1 MVLSGGSTPP
11 QVSTTTKLLSL
22 MNTDILKKFGL
33 TFDELKEYSDLKK
46 KVFKDAKKVAK
57 CLFVVLDD
65 KNPDHVRYEKLNRKV
80 AKLNDY
86 LIAHRHEL

>member
-1 MVLSGGSTPP
+1 
-11 QVSTTTKLLSL
+11 
-22 MNTDILKKFGL
+22 MNTDILNHFGL

-46 KVFKDAKKVAK
+46 KIFGKDAKKVAK

-65 KNPDHVRYEKLNRKV
+65 QNPDHARFEKLNYKV
-80 AKLNDY
+80 TKLNAY